1 MALRVPLKWLSDYVD
16 MDLAPH
22 DLAERLTLAGLEV
35 ETVETLGA
43 QWHPELMRVGE
54 VRRIEAHPNADRLCL
69 ATVEFGGEAPLTVV
83 TGAPNLLQYRETP
96 LPEPPL
102 KVPLAL
108 AGAELIDG
116 HAGDGRKLKL
126 KAGKIR
132 GVVSEGMVCSER
144 ELGLSDEH
152 EGILILPGDAPTGA
166 PLADYLGDT
175 VLEFDIKGGF
185 AHLMCVYGVARETAA
200 LTGKSLR
207 DSVLATGRD
216 KITGGGAETDFIR
229 LEITDPDLCG
239 RYTATLIEGIIVR
252 PSPFWLQQR
261 LIHAGLRPINAV
273 VDATNYVMLEL
284 GQPLH
289 AFDHA
294 TLRPEGGGGF
304 GGGNGGGKGGVPL
317 IRVRPAHDGEKMR
330 TLDGVERTFDGRMLL
345 ITDGGGP
352 VGLGGVMG
360 GLNSEITGDTTS
372 VLLESANFDFL
383 NTRRTSQLL
392 KLRSEASDRFGKRL
406 DPGLALTANLR
417 CAFLIA
423 ELCGGSVRPQ
433 YADLFPRPRE
443 PTTIDLEP
451 DFVERLL
458 GIRMERG
465 EMARILEALEFT
477 VTGTAEEGVP
487 LRVTAPSHRMDI
499 SIPADL
505 VEEIGRIHGYDRMPH
520 TLIGDEM
527 PPQKRNRPLDGA
539 ERIRDL
545 LTGSG
550 LDEIITYS
558 MISLSDEAK
567 LHPEGGAVDEAAYL
581 ALQNPLSAEKTHLR
595 RRLLAEALNTVRN
608 NLRFTRRV
616 TVFELGAVFHP
627 QAGSLLPDEPLRLCA
642 LLTGPREPA
651 SWLAGAEPPGF
662 DFYDVKGVAEALL
675 AGLEVEQVTWEP
687 GDEEAYHPGRSARV
701 LAGGE
706 LLGTVGELHPRV
718 AAAFDLPPQPVCA
731 LELDAGALLR
741 HWRDDR
747 QMEALSSHPPI
758 YEDLAFVV
766 AEDVPAEQVRALIAQ
781 TGRPLVREVA
791 LFDLYR
797 GEQAGPGRKSLAYA
811 LTYQAD
817 DRTLTDGEVAKVR
830 GRIVKRLKKELDAEL
845 RG

>member
-16 MDLAPH
+16 IDLAPQ

-35 ETVETLGA
+35 ESVETLGA

-54 VRRIEAHPNADRLCL
+54 VRRIEPHPNADRLCL
-69 ATVEFGGEAPLTVV
+69 AEVEFGGEAPLTVV
-83 TGAPNLLQYRETP
+83 TGAPNLLLYREAP
-96 LPEPPL
+96 LPEAPL
-102 KVPLAL
+102 KVPFARV
-108 AGAELIDG
+108 GAELIDG

-132 GVVSEGMVCSER
+132 GVISEGMVCSER

-166 PLADYLGDT
+166 PLVDYLGDT

-200 LTGKSLR
+200 LTGKILR
-207 DSVLATGRD
+207 SGVLDTGRD
-216 KITGGGAETDFIR
+216 KMTDGGAETDFIR

-294 TLRPEGGGGF
+294 TLRPEDA
-304 GGGNGGGKGGVPL
+304 GGGKEGGKRGVPL
-317 IRVRPAHDGEKMR
+317 IRVRPAHAGEKMR
-330 TLDGVERTFDGRMLL
+330 TLDDVERTFDDRMVL
-345 ITDGGGP
+345 ITTGGGP

-360 GLNSEITGDTTS
+360 GLNSEITDDTTS

-443 PTTIDLEP
+443 PTTLDLDP
-451 DFVERLL
+451 AFVERLL
-458 GIRMERG
+458 GIGMESG
-465 EMARILEALEFT
+465 EMVRILEALEFS
-477 VTGTAEEGVP
+477 VEDGDP
-487 LRVTAPSHRMDI
+487 LRVTVPSHRMDI

-520 TLIGDEM
+520 TLIRDEL

-558 MISLSDEAK
+558 MISLTDEAR
-567 LHPEGGAVDEAAYL
+567 LNPGGEAANGPDYL
-581 ALQNPLSAEKTHLR
+581 ALKNPLSAERTHLR
-595 RRLLAEALNTVRN
+595 RRLLAEGLNTLRN

-616 TVFELGAVFHP
+616 MVFELGAVFHP
-627 QAGSLLPDEPLRLCA
+627 KSGNLLPDEPLRLCA

-662 DFYDVKGVAEALL
+662 DFYDVKGLAEGLL
-675 AGLEVEQVTWEP
+675 AGLGVEQVTWEP
-687 GDEEAYHPGRSARV
+687 GEQPAYHPGRFAHV

-706 LLGTVGELHPRV
+706 TLGMVGELHPRV
-718 AAAFDLPPQPVCA
+718 AAAFDLPPQPICA
-731 LELDAGALLR
+731 LELDADALLR

-747 QMEALSSHPPI
+747 QMDGLSSHPPI

-766 AEDVPAEQVRALIAQ
+766 AEAVPAEQVRALIAQ
-781 TGRPLVREVA
+781 TGQPLVREVA

-797 GEQAGPGRKSLAYA
+797 GEQAGAGRKSLAYA

-830 GRIVKRLKKELDAEL
+830 GRIIKRLNKELDAEL

>member
-16 MDLAPH
+16 IDLAPQ

-35 ETVETLGA
+35 ESVEALGN

-54 VRRIEAHPNADRLCL
+54 VRRIEGHPNADRLCL
-69 ATVEFGGEAPLTVV
+69 AEVEFGGETPLTVV
-83 TGAPNLLQYRETP
+83 TGAPNLLHYRETP
-96 LPEPPL
+96 LPEAPL
-102 KVPLAL
+102 KVPFAMV
-108 AGAELIDG
+108 GAELIDG

-166 PLADYLGDT
+166 PLVDYLGDT

-207 DSVLATGRD
+207 DQVLATDREKVTD
-216 KITGGGAETDFIR
+216 GGAETDFIR
-229 LEITDPDLCG
+229 LEIADSDLCG

-289 AFDHA
+289 AFDHE
-294 TLRPEGGGGF
+294 TLRPEGG
-304 GGGNGGGKGGVPL
+304 KRGVPL
-317 IRVRPAHDGEKMR
+317 IRVRPAHAGEKMR
-330 TLDGVERTFDGRMLL
+330 TLDDVERTFDDRMLL

-360 GLNSEITGDTTS
+360 GLNSEISENTTS

-392 KLRSEASDRFGKRL
+392 KLRSEAGDRFGKRL

-423 ELCGGSVRPQ
+423 ELCGGSVRPK

-443 PTTIDLEP
+443 VSTIDLEP
-451 DFVERLL
+451 AFVERLL

-465 EMARILEALEFT
+465 EMVRILEALEFT
-477 VTGTAEEGVP
+477 VAVPSEEGDP

-558 MISLSDEAK
+558 MVSLSDEAK
-567 LHPEGGAVDEAAYL
+567 LDPEGGTVDGEHYL
-581 ALQNPLSAEKTHLR
+581 ALQNPLSAERTHLR
-595 RRLLAEALNTVRN
+595 RRLLAEGLNTMRN

-627 QAGSLLPDEPLRLCA
+627 KSGAVLPDEPLRLCA
-642 LLTGPREPA
+642 LLTGPREPT
-651 SWLAGAEPPGF
+651 SWLAGAEPPRF
-662 DFYDVKGVAEALL
+662 DFYDVKGVAEGLL

-687 GDEEAYHPGRSARV
+687 GDESAYHPGRSARV
-701 LAGGE
+701 LARGE
-706 LLGTVGELHPRV
+706 PLGTVGELHPRV

-731 LELDAGALLR
+731 LELDADALLR

-747 QMEALSSHPPI
+747 QMEGLSSHPPI

-766 AEDVPAEQVRALIAQ
+766 AEAVPAEQVRALIAQ

-797 GEQAGPGRKSLAYA
+797 GEQAGAGRKSLAYA

-830 GRIVKRLKKELDAEL
+830 GRIVKRLQKELGAEL